1 MEQRSF
7 SNVCPDVVASSLKKN
22 DLILVRENGTSE
34 WNQIAYVVTK
44 DAYPTA
50 SGGSIVQFKAK
61 YTAPDR
67 APEGIESAP
76 LASISKG
83 LACNLP
89 RHGSDTDFKFKL
101 VPSVRESF
109 AYSSQF

>member
-22 DLILVRENGTSE
+22 DLILVRDNGILE
-34 WNQIAYVVTK
+34 WNRVVYAVTK
-44 DAYPTA
+44 DAHPTA
-50 SGGSIVQFKAK
+50 SGGSTVEFKAK

-67 APEGIESAP
+67 APEGTESAP
-76 LASISKG
+76 FACISHG

-89 RHGSDTDFKFKL
+89 RHGSDSDFKFKL
-101 VPSVRESF
+101 VPSVRKSF
-109 AYSSQF
+109 AYSLQF